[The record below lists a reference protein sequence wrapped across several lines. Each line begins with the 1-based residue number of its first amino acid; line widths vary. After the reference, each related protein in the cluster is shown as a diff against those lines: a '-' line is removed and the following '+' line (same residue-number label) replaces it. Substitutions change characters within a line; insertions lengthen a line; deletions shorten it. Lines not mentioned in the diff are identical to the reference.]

1 MGSLVFDWDF
11 YGEIVWT
18 CGWFPVWESSEKQVN
33 DWRSFCVLKKAINL
47 REIMIVISLDE

>member
-18 CGWFPVWESSEKQVN
+18 CVWFPVWESSEKQVN